1 LHNSGAEIEMEYLLF
16 SYPNCEECSRLKKY
30 LAEKELAF
38 QEFDLSRKE
47 SRLKIRDYL
56 EVLKR
61 DEKGGIILPT
71 LILQDKNDTYAV
83 INSREEME
91 NWLRSKA

>member
-1 LHNSGAEIEMEYLLF
+1 MRDGGMEYLLF
-16 SYPNCEECSRLKKY
+16 SYPNCEECSKLKKS
-30 LAEKELAF
+30 LAENELVF
-38 QEFDLSRKE
+38 QEFDLTRKE

-61 DEKGGIILPT
+61 DSKGGIILPT
-71 LILQDKNDTYAV
+71 LILQNRNETAAV